1 MNGVRSIVSRGRRM
15 LSGFIALGAVVVA
28 ASFPSVAAP
37 SRSEAVPGTP
47 APGFQ
52 LVDSKGNAHSLS
64 DFRGKFVVL
73 EWVNYECPFVGKHY
87 RSGNMQSLQKEYTAK
102 GVVWL
107 SICSSA
113 PGRQGYYHGPELT
126 ERIAAMKAVPTD
138 YLVDAGGEVGQMY
151 GAKAT
156 PTMAVID
163 PKGMLLYE
171 GGIDDIA
178 STDVEDIPRAHNYLR
193 EVLDAALAGKPV
205 PISSSRAYGCSVK
218 YK

>member
-1 MNGVRSIVSRGRRM
+1 MNGVNPMVSSVRV
-15 LSGFIALGAVVVA
+15 AVTRTIVVA
-28 ASFPSVAAP
+28 ALTLASASLVFAAAK
-37 SRSEAVPGTP
+37 RSEAEPGKP

-52 LVDSKGNAHSLS
+52 LVNSKGKDLSLS
-64 DFRGKFVVL
+64 DFRGKYVVL
-73 EWVNYECPFVGKHY
+73 EWVNYECPFVGKQY
-87 RSGNMQSLQKEYTAK
+87 RSGNMQALQKAYTAK

-113 PGRQGYYHGPELT
+113 PGRQGYYQGSELA

-138 YLVDAGGEVGQMY
+138 YLVDASGDVGQRY
-151 GAKAT
+151 GAKST

-163 PKGMLLYE
+163 PKGILLYE
-171 GGIDDIA
+171 GGIDDIP
-178 STDVEDIPRAHNYLR
+178 STDVADIPRAHNFVR

-205 PISSSRAYGCSVK
+205 PLSSSRAYGCSVK

>member
-1 MNGVRSIVSRGRRM
+1 MIRM
-15 LSGFIALGAVVVA
+15 LSLGVLAVVSATIVFGA
-28 ASFPSVAAP
+28 EH
-37 SRSEAVPGTP
+37 RSAAVPGQTAP
-47 APGFQ
+47 AFR
-52 LVDSKGNAHSLS
+52 LVDSQGKDHALS
-64 DFRGKFVVL
+64 DFKGKFVVL

-87 RSGNMQSLQKEYTAK
+87 RSGNMQELQKEYTAK

-113 PGRQGYYHGPELT
+113 PGRQGYYEGTDLT
-126 ERIAAMKAVPTD
+126 RRITEMKAVPTA
-138 YLVDAGGEVGQMY
+138 YLIDANGDVGQLY

-156 PTMAVID
+156 PTMAVVD
-163 PKGMLLYE
+163 PTGKLVYE

-178 STDVEDIPRAHNYLR
+178 STNIEDIPRAHNFLR

-205 PISSSRAYGCSVK
+205 PLTSSRAYGCSVK